1 MASVNLDTADQ
12 LNITCRQGDTFELTL
27 TLKDSSGTG
36 LPLVT
41 DDYKFLMQVRTRSG
55 SGKRGDLRNRLTS
68 SLSRRVPVTDGGG
81 EDDSDDAV
89 ITDGVANTNIVIGST
104 EQGVKGPV
112 NFTFS
117 GKDNSGNVTVNLSAS
132 DMRKVASGSY
142 VYDLQYING
151 DSQKTVLEGSFRVN
165 SDISKAL

>member
-12 LNITCRQGDTFELTL
+12 LNITCRQGDTFEITL

-41 DDYKFLMQVRTRSG
+41 DDYKFLMQVKTRSG
-55 SGKRGDLRNRLTS
+55 NTRNSVLRSRLS
-68 SLSRRVPVTDGGG
+68 ARVPVNGGG
-81 EDDSDDAV
+81 ELDSDDAV
-89 ITDGVANTNIVIGST
+89 ITDGIVIGSS

-117 GKDNSGNVTVNLSAS
+117 GKDDSGNVTISLSAA

-142 VYDLQYING
+142 VYDLQYIKG

-165 SDISKAL
+165 PDISKAL